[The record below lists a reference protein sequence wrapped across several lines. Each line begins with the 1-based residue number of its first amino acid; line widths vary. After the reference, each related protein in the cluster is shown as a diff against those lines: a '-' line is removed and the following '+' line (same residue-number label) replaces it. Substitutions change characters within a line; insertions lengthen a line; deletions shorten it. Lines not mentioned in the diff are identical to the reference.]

1 MEETFDINTLQLDN
15 LVVNSVSVH
24 ALWLENLHLTHTSSN
39 ELLCHVRSRW
49 QIRWKQSDCIIF
61 SILHSLYRSGM
72 RLVSSFPLIRCMD
85 EPRVSPWKEQNDPD
99 VARLYADPE
108 VIFACLTDEDDLS
121 LCLFQQRYW
130 NHLGSMSAWTAVIVS
145 QSSCHRV
152 TSFAQRSS
160 QLLHA
165 LPCYYLLLNIIK
177 TWNSTK
183 M

>member
-1 MEETFDINTLQLDN
+1 MEETSDINTLQLDN
-15 LVVNSVSVH
+15 LVVNSVFVH

-39 ELLCHVRSRW
+39 ELLYHVRSRVADQMKTEW
-49 QIRWKQSDCIIF
+49 LHNLLNPPQPIQVRDALGLIICFDKVHGRASGF
-61 SILHSLYRSGM
+61 SLERAKWPRCGAFVCRPWSHFCMSHWRG
-72 RLVSSFPLIRCMD
+72 RPLT
-85 EPRVSPWKEQNDPD
+85 PS
-99 VARLYADPE
+99 
-108 VIFACLTDEDDLS
+108 
-121 LCLFQQRYW
+121 FQQRYW
-130 NHLGSMSAWTAVIVS
+130 NHSGSMSAWTAVIVS